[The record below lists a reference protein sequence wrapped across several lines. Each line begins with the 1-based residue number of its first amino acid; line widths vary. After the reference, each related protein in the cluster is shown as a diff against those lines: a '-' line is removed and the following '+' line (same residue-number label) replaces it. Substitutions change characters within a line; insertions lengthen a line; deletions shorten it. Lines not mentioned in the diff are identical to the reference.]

1 MNTIFDIFPDQQ
13 QDNSN
18 FGALRVSLANPDLI
32 RTSVQEGG
40 WSWGEIRKPETINYR
55 TFKPEP
61 EGLFCAQI
69 FGPTKDYECLCG
81 RYKKMKYRR
90 QTCEKCKVEVI
101 SSKVRR
107 QRLGHIDLAAPVAH
121 IWFLKSLPSRIGN
134 LLDVTLKDV
143 EEVLYCL
150 KFIITHT
157 EEQRLKDF
165 HDILGGEELAKI
177 FNYFESP
184 EEFVPVIPE
193 VGLTLDERESR
204 QLQQQYLYAA
214 DEFYHYLKDHI
225 DVFQRAIDLAREDLN
240 ILGGGGDAQKL
251 RYLIENQGKNTEKK
265 SRVDHDLRRTINTWV
280 SGLKT
285 EVRDE
290 RFREK
295 LSVISWEGEMDD
307 KGEAQ
312 LFSFE
317 PVAGDDLKNL
327 PQRAN
332 EPNKF
337 LSEAEDLLK
346 VHIRNN
352 GNVVTDID
360 LDELLTG
367 KRAKRKPKSAVLP
380 LTYKDKEGRRIG
392 VALYIQLSKEI
403 NDEKSL
409 NEVAQSFKVTLEHL
423 YGDIDRHLNSRVES
437 ALHTKMTVQVDVSF
451 AKEVESFVS
460 SLSGLNKEVLAKIAL
475 FTLKLIPHNFVS
487 VLVKREVSDADG
499 VRDLFVSV
507 AGDEVSTAEIEQ
519 QQIRTLVLKAMS
531 GVVEPEQPTQALVIP
546 INQGDYD
553 GEEEVDNYYLYLQS
567 LAVNPID
574 VQHIKEI
581 FNFALD
587 KLTRSSIASY
597 NSGIVRFEDLHAF
610 EVTEPAPVLYH
621 FVEGE
626 AIPVAHVNDKK
637 FVSTGKFVVSEEGG
651 TAHVESTDGLVEEHT
666 LKFGDTLR
674 AIEGQEIDYNQL
686 IAEWEWPPFQTP
698 VLSRSEG
705 IIVFRGMGEDDQTLD
720 GQGKGAR
727 VSSTESSKN
736 KAVTPAIEVHDAS
749 FSALKEGG
757 GFKVTAGRKV
767 LETVNLPKGAILN
780 FNEGELIGKGQAL
793 AFVESAQDKVGKL
806 SERKV
811 ADQLSLKLSDQL
823 ANAPYFKVV
832 NNKVVKTSAAF
843 RDIFGFEAEEDK
855 GISLDK
861 FLGKDASTVVKERL
875 SDKSAGVQRQV
886 CLIQDWS
893 KGAQYL
899 KSTQLVTLLGLVSG
913 DETTYF
919 VLRSNDLS
927 NDLSGVIERVADVVA
942 RMNDEIDVIE
952 YEFDEEDDAQVFS
965 HLFSGFD
972 QELIDRVSRLLTQTK
987 SESGWQD
994 QIKMLHTAARFS
1006 QFLQNNSDVKLGAS
1020 QFFTAEM
1027 GAEAIRKRLRT
1038 LDMYTLFK
1046 ILKQRIPSEAL
1057 EVMDQAFD
1065 HAYFFEMVDMEGF
1078 EALDVKLPEGLTLP
1092 GVGETWPEQEYKR
1105 LCDTVK
1111 TYDVPAQHRPLF
1123 RVLPVKPKQDS
1134 YLLHNI
1140 SPDLVKRRE
1149 FYFGQEMTKDQFE
1162 EISKRAFIDGQT
1174 DIYVVKQISPRLSQR
1189 ENIEVGQE
1197 ITYQQY
1203 LKLTEVSFD
1212 EGGVFEA
1219 QVAFE
1224 AEEMEQGSARFQKV
1238 LHTLPILGFARLSR
1252 SIRHSSEVS
1261 SDLQLRKSSDQLI
1274 DMVRWLDTLD
1284 KLKAFELKNSD
1295 TQSKS
1300 EQECLDELR
1309 CAYFQKSDPRE
1320 LTDAHCQS
1328 REWFLLTVISQ
1339 YLRMEMVKAS
1349 DSRKKKYIKRLKVV
1363 DAIRNSQFEPDQIT
1377 QEDNRRNWFG
1387 NKPEWMILEAIPVIP
1402 PDLRPLVPLEGG
1414 RFATSDLNDLYRRVI
1429 YRNNRL
1435 RRLTEELQAPEI
1447 IQRNEKR
1454 MLQEAVDALFDNGRR
1469 GKPIT
1474 GPSKRPFK
1482 SLSAMIKGK
1491 QGRFRQNLLGKRVD
1505 YSGRS
1510 VIVVGPELRLQQCG
1524 LPKKMALELFKPFI
1538 LGKLTLHGYA
1548 TTIKS
1553 AKKMIE
1559 ERNEKVWDILAEVIQ
1574 EHPVMLNRAPTLH
1587 RLGIQAFEPKLVE
1600 GKAIQLHPLVCTAFN
1615 ADFDGDQMA
1624 VHLPLSIEAQIEAR
1638 VLMMSSNNI
1647 LSPANGKPIIVPS
1660 QDIVLG
1666 CYYMTRERYFAK
1678 GEGRVFSSPNEALIA
1693 LEAGAVH
1700 LQARVRCRIDGEMI
1714 NSTVGRLLM
1723 AERVLPRN
1731 EGDVDAQGNQKRYQ
1745 LDFDLVN
1752 RPMGKK
1758 ELASLIDDAYRNC
1771 TAKQTVLIADAVK
1784 DLGYAQ
1790 ATLAGVSIAVVDL
1803 NISDK
1808 KRKLV
1813 EDGYAEVAAFQ
1824 EQAREGMI
1832 SQKERY
1838 NKVIDKWTQITESVA
1853 NSMLE
1858 AIKQEE
1864 FIGENGE
1871 KKIGQSFNSVHI
1883 MADSGAR
1890 GGPAQIRQL
1899 AGMRGLMA
1907 KPSGEIIETPI
1918 TANFR
1923 EGLSVLEYFISA
1935 HGARKGLAD
1944 TALKTAN
1951 SGYLTRRLVD
1961 VAQDAIITE
1970 YDCQASRE
1978 KIGQLLNPIE
1988 MRAIVDGSDVIEKL
2002 SDRVLGRVLA
2012 EEVFD
2017 EVTSKFLI
2025 ETNTLI
2031 GEKEAELIDQHA
2043 VNSVFIR
2050 SPLTCETRRGVCI
2063 LCYGRDLARGRL
2075 VNLGE
2080 AAGVIAAQSIG
2091 EPGTQL
2097 TMRTFHIGG
2106 AASQQARKNNIVIR
2120 IDSGKIKLDNVN
2132 LITPTTP
2139 PEFKII
2145 GHQTVVSY
2153 GGKSEPRFSSQSH
2166 KVVMNRNARLLITDE
2181 SGIEKE
2187 NHPLGEGYNLEVAD
2201 GDTVRKSQ
2209 RVAHWDPF
2217 SKPIFSE
2224 VEGVIVFEN
2233 ISLEEGTL
2241 KEERENA
2248 DVVVRRIGAPLRSN
2262 KSRSIKGGRKG
2273 GKSAAKA
2280 VARNPRIKVCT
2291 PQFKKVNDQ
2300 WVVTPGDVITFESND
2315 GSAREAIYDLPV
2327 GARLE
2332 VDHGGLVGAGM
2343 PIAKTDIEVAKTKDI
2358 TGGLPRVA
2366 ELFEA
2371 RAKDKSAVLAQI
2383 EGRIEAITGDTAKRT
2398 VVISSDDPHG
2408 EPVSH
2413 IIKGQSI
2420 VVREGDYVYPGDP
2433 LSDGPISPHEIL
2445 RVKNERAV
2453 AEYLV
2458 NEIQQVYRLQGV
2470 RINDKHIEVI
2480 VRQMLRRVRIKE
2492 VGETQFLPDEQVEK
2506 WILDEENARTED
2518 EGKKP
2523 AVAEPLLLGI
2533 TKAALATESFISA
2546 SSFQETTK
2554 VLTAAA
2560 LKGKIDYLHGLK
2572 ENVIMGRLI
2581 PAGTGLR
2588 GYQSLTP
2595 DLVLPEAEEGQNG

>member
-13 QDNSN
+13 QENVN
-18 FGALRVSLANPDLI
+18 FGALRVSLANPELI

-40 WSWGEIRKPETINYR
+40 WTWGEIRKPETINYR

-157 EEQRLKDF
+157 EEQRLREF
-165 HDILGGEELAKI
+165 HEILGEEELGKI
-177 FNYFESP
+177 FNFFEGS
-184 EEFVPVIPE
+184 EEFVPVIPQ
-193 VGLTLDERESR
+193 VGLTLDEREYQ
-204 QLQQQYLYAA
+204 QLENQYFYAA
-214 DEFYHYLKDHI
+214 DEFYFYLKDHI
-225 DVFQRAIDLAREDLN
+225 DVFQRAIEIAREELN
-240 ILGGGGDAQKL
+240 TLGGGGDAQAL
-251 RYLIENQGKNTEKK
+251 RYLIENQGKNNTKK
-265 SRVDHDLRRTINTWV
+265 ARVDHDLRRTINSWV
-280 SGLKT
+280 DGLRT
-285 EVRDE
+285 EVRTE

-295 LSVISWEGEMDD
+295 ISVISWEGELDAQRA
-307 KGEAQ
+307 AQ

-317 PVAGDDLKNL
+317 PVAGDDLKHL
-327 PQRAN
+327 PQRGN
-332 EPNKF
+332 DVNRH
-337 LSEAEDLLK
+337 LSEAEDLLRIHVK
-346 VHIRNN
+346 N
-352 GNVVTDID
+352 GGKITTDID

-380 LTYKDKEGRRIG
+380 LTYEDQEGRRFG
-392 VALYIQLSKEI
+392 VALYIQLGKELSEA
-403 NDEKSL
+403 NLS
-409 NEVAQSFKVTLEHL
+409 EVGSTFKLALEHI
-423 YGDIDRHLNSRVES
+423 YGDINRHLSSRVES
-437 ALHTKMTVQVDVSF
+437 ALHIKMSMQVDVSF
-451 AKEVESFVS
+451 AKNVESFVS
-460 SLSGLNKEVLAKIAL
+460 GLKVLDADKRAKLAL
-475 FTLKLIPHNFVS
+475 FTLKLTPHNFVS
-487 VLVKREVSDADG
+487 VLVNRKVTDLDG
-499 VRDLFVSV
+499 TRDLFVSV

-519 QQIRTLVLKAMS
+519 QQIRTLVLEAKN
-531 GVVEPEQPTQALVIP
+531 GVVHKDTPTQALVIP
-546 INQGDYD
+546 INPDAHEGS
-553 GEEEVDNYYLYLQS
+553 EEADSYYLYLQS
-567 LAVNPID
+567 LAVNPKD
-574 VQHIKEI
+574 VQHLREI

-587 KLTRSSIASY
+587 KLTRSSITSY
-597 NSGIVRFEDLHAF
+597 NSGMVHFNDLHAF
-610 EVTEPAPVLYH
+610 EVTQPHEVSYH

-626 AIPVAHVNDKK
+626 AIPEAHVERKG
-637 FVSTGKFVVSEEGG
+637 FLSTNKFVVSEEGG
-651 TAHVESTDGLVEEHT
+651 VATVESTDGVVEEHK

-698 VLSRSEG
+698 VLSKNEG
-705 IIVFRGMGEDDQTLD
+705 VIVFRGMGEEDQTLD

-727 VSSTESSKN
+727 VSSSESSKN
-736 KAVTPAIEVHDAS
+736 KAVTPAIEIHEAH
-749 FSALKEGG
+749 FSSING
-757 GFKVTAGRKV
+757 GFLVKAGRKV
-767 LETVNLPKGAILN
+767 IETIDLPKGAILN
-780 FNEGELIGKGQAL
+780 FNEGELIGRGQAV
-793 AFVESAQDKVGKL
+793 AFVESAQDKSGKL

-823 ANAPYFKVV
+823 ANAPYFKVI
-832 NNKVVKTSAAF
+832 NGKVIKTSNAF
-843 RDIFGFEAEEDK
+843 RDTFGFEAEEDSS
-855 GISLDK
+855 IALDK
-861 FLGKDASTVVKERL
+861 FLGKDASVVVKERL
-875 SDKSAGVQRQV
+875 SDKSAGVKRQV

-899 KSTQLVTLLGLVSG
+899 KSTHHVTLLGLVSG

-919 VLRSNDLS
+919 VLQSQDLS
-927 NDLSGVIERVADVVA
+927 SDLSGVIDRVSFVVQ
-942 RMNDEIDVIE
+942 RMEEEIDVIE
-952 YEFDEEDDAQVFS
+952 NKLDDDDDSVIFGHIFS
-965 HLFSGFD
+965 SFD
-972 QELIDRVSRLLTQTK
+972 QDLIDRVQRLLKQTH
-987 SESGWQD
+987 SEGGWHEPV
-994 QIKMLHTAARFS
+994 KMLQTAARFN
-1006 QFLQNNSDVKLGAS
+1006 QFLQKNSDIKLDAS
-1020 QFFTAEM
+1020 HFFTAEM

-1038 LDMYTLFK
+1038 LDMYTLFRV
-1046 ILKQRIPSEAL
+1046 LQDRIPSEAL
-1057 EVMDQAFD
+1057 QVMDKAFE
-1065 HAYFFEMVDMEGF
+1065 HAYFFEMVDEEGF
-1078 EALDVKLPEGLTLP
+1078 SSLDVALPDGLALP
-1092 GVGETWPEQEYKR
+1092 GVGETWPEEDYKR
-1105 LCDTVK
+1105 LCAVVK
-1111 TYDVPAQHRPLF
+1111 KYDIPAEHRPLF
-1123 RVLPVKPKQDS
+1123 KVLPVKPKEDS
-1134 YLLHNI
+1134 YILQNL
-1140 SPDLVKRRE
+1140 SASLMKKLKLSL
-1149 FYFGQEMTKDQFE
+1149 GQELSKEEFE
-1162 EISKRAFIDGQT
+1162 DVSKHAFIGGQT

-1189 ENIEVGQE
+1189 EGIEVGQE

-1203 LKLTEVSFD
+1203 LELQNVALV
-1212 EGGVFEA
+1212 EGGVFDA

-1224 AEEMEQGSARFQKV
+1224 AEEMEVGAQRFHEV
-1238 LHTLPILGFARLSR
+1238 LHTLPISGFERLSR
-1252 SIRHSSEVS
+1252 SIRHSSAVS
-1261 SDLQLRKSSDQLI
+1261 GNLQLRKSSEQLI

-1284 KLKAFELKNSD
+1284 KLKAFDLKSNDSQGKSD
-1295 TQSKS
+1295 QD
-1300 EQECLDELR
+1300 CLDDLR
-1309 CAYFQKSDPRE
+1309 CAYFQKSEPRE
-1320 LTDAHCQS
+1320 LSELQCQS
-1328 REWFLLTVISQ
+1328 REWFLLKVISQ
-1339 YLRMEMVKAS
+1339 YLRMEMVNAS
-1349 DSRKKKYIKRLKVV
+1349 DSKKKKYIKRLKVV
-1363 DAIRNSQFEPDQIT
+1363 DAIRNSQFEPDFISKDPQNKR
-1377 QEDNRRNWFG
+1377 DWFG
-1387 NKPEWMILEAIPVIP
+1387 NKPEWMILKAIPVIP

-1469 GKPIT
+1469 GKPIA

-1538 LGKLTLHGYA
+1538 LGKLTTHGYA
-1548 TTIKS
+1548 ATIKS

-1559 ERNEKVWDILAEVIQ
+1559 DRSEKVWDILAEVIQ

-1624 VHLPLSIEAQIEAR
+1624 VHLPLSIESQIEAR

-1700 LQARVRCRIDGEMI
+1700 LQANVRCRIDREMVDT
-1714 NSTVGRLLM
+1714 TVGRLLM
-1723 AERVLPRN
+1723 AERVLPRS
-1731 EGDVDAQGNQKRYQ
+1731 ETGIDVDGKEQRYL
-1745 LDFDLVN
+1745 LDFALVN

-1758 ELASLIDDAYRNC
+1758 ELAGLIDAAYRSC
-1771 TAKQTVLIADAVK
+1771 TAKQTVLIADAIK

-1808 KRKLV
+1808 KRELV
-1813 EDGYAEVAAFQ
+1813 ESGYADVAAFQ

-1853 NSMLE
+1853 NSMLD
-1858 AIKQEE
+1858 AIRQEE

-1871 KKIGQSFNSVHI
+1871 KKVGQSFNSVHI

-1970 YDCQASRE
+1970 YDCQANENR
-1978 KIGQLLNPIE
+1978 ITQLLNPIE

-2012 EEVFD
+2012 EEVF
-2017 EVTSKFLI
+2017 EEGTGKFLI

-2031 GEKEAELIDQHA
+2031 GEHEAELIDHHA
-2043 VNSVFIR
+2043 VNSIFIR
-2050 SPLTCETRRGVCI
+2050 SPLTCETRRGVCV

-2080 AAGVIAAQSIG
+2080 AVGVIAAQSIG

-2120 IDSGKIKLDNVN
+2120 IDSGKIKLQDTK

-2139 PEFKII
+2139 PSFKIN
-2145 GHQTVVSY
+2145 GNQTIVVHS
-2153 GGKSEPRFSSQSH
+2153 GKGEPKFNAQNH
-2166 KVVMNRNARLLITDE
+2166 KVVINRNSRLIITDE

-2201 GDTVRKSQ
+2201 GDSVRKSQ

-2224 VEGVIVFEN
+2224 FEGVVVFEN

-2241 KEERENA
+2241 KEERESS
-2248 DVVVRRIGAPLRSN
+2248 DVVVRRIGTPLKNNKARSV
-2262 KSRSIKGGRKG
+2262 KGAKRTTKA
-2273 GKSAAKA
+2273 SAKTA
-2280 VARNPRIKVCT
+2280 VKNPRIRVCT
-2291 PQFKKVNDQ
+2291 PVYKEVEGQ
-2300 WVVTPGDVITFESND
+2300 WIVSAGEVIIGKASD
-2315 GSAREAIYDLPV
+2315 GTEREAIYDLPV
-2327 GARLE
+2327 GAKLE
-2332 VDHGGLVGAGM
+2332 VDHGGLIGAGQ
-2343 PIAKTDIEVAKTKDI
+2343 PLAKTDLEVAKTKDI

-2383 EGRIEAITGDTAKRT
+2383 EGRVESITGDTSKRILH
-2398 VVISSDDPHG
+2398 ISSDDPHA
-2408 EPVSH
+2408 EPIKH
-2413 IIKGQSI
+2413 EIKGGQAL
-2420 VVREGDYVYPGDP
+2420 VVREGDYVNPGDP

-2445 RVKNERAV
+2445 KVKNERAV

-2458 NEIQQVYRLQGV
+2458 HEIQQVYRLQGV

-2492 VGETQFLPDEQVEK
+2492 VGETEFLPDEQVEK
-2506 WILDEENARTED
+2506 WMLDESNARAEK

-2554 VLTAAA
+2554 VLTDAA

-2595 DLVLPEAEEGQNG
+2595 DLVVPEPEEPVEA

>member
-1 MNTIFDIFPDQQ
+1 MNTIFDIFPDPQQ
-13 QDNSN
+13 ENVN
-18 FGALRVSLANPDLI
+18 FGALRVSLANPELI

-40 WSWGEIRKPETINYR
+40 WTWGEIRKPETINYR

-157 EEQRLKDF
+157 EEQRLKEF
-165 HDILGGEELAKI
+165 HDILGEEELSKI
-177 FNYFESP
+177 FNFFEGA

-193 VGLTLDERESR
+193 VGLTLDEREYQ
-204 QLQQQYLYAA
+204 QLENQYFYAA
-214 DEFYHYLKDHI
+214 DEFYFYLKDHI
-225 DVFQRAIDLAREDLN
+225 EVFQRAIEIAREELDT
-240 ILGGGGDAQKL
+240 LGGGGDAQAL
-251 RYLIENQGKNTEKK
+251 RYLIENQGKNSAKK
-265 SRVDHDLRRTINTWV
+265 ARVDHELRKTINSWV
-280 SGLKT
+280 EGLRT
-285 EVRDE
+285 ELRSE

-295 LSVISWEGEMDD
+295 ISVISWSGELDAD
-307 KGEAQ
+307 GEVH
-312 LFSFE
+312 LFSSE
-317 PVAGDDLKNL
+317 PVAGDDLKHL
-327 PQRAN
+327 PQRGNEAN
-332 EPNKF
+332 KH
-337 LSEAEDLLK
+337 LSEADDLLRL
-346 VHIRNN
+346 HIR
-352 GNVVTDID
+352 GAGEIATDVD
-360 LDELLTG
+360 LETFLTG
-367 KRAKRKPKSAVLP
+367 KKSKAKAKTALLP
-380 LTYKDKEGRRIG
+380 LSYNEVDGRRTG
-392 VALYIQLSKEI
+392 VALYLQLSKEI
-403 NDEKSL
+403 ANADLTELSAL
-409 NEVAQSFKVTLEHL
+409 FKATLEHV
-423 YGDIDRHLNSRVES
+423 YGDINRHLKSRVES
-437 ALHTKMTVQVDVSF
+437 ALHTKMSLHVDVTF
-451 AKEVESFVS
+451 AKEVESFVGHLKHLDAEMRS
-460 SLSGLNKEVLAKIAL
+460 KCALLA
-475 FTLKLIPHNFVS
+475 LKLIPHNFVS
-487 VLVKREVSDADG
+487 VLMNRKVTDENG
-499 VRDLFVSV
+499 TRDIFVSV

-519 QQIRTLVLKAMS
+519 QLIRTLVLEAKN
-531 GVVEPEQPTQALVIP
+531 GVVREDGPTQALVIP
-546 INQGDYD
+546 INPELHDED
-553 GEEEVDNYYLYLQS
+553 DEVDHYYLYLQS
-567 LAVNPID
+567 LAVNPKD
-574 VQHIKEI
+574 VKHLREV

-587 KLTRSSIASY
+587 QLTRSSVMSY
-597 NSGIVRFEDLHAF
+597 NAGVVQFDNLHAF
-610 EVTEPAPVLYH
+610 EMTEAQQVSYH
-621 FVEGE
+621 YVEGE
-626 AIPVAHVNDKK
+626 QLPEAKVSQKGFIPTN
-637 FVSTGKFVVSEEGG
+637 KFVVSEEGCI
-651 TAHVESTDGLVEEHT
+651 AKIASTDGVIEEHE

-674 AIEGQEIDYNQL
+674 AIEGQEIDYNQI

-698 VLSRSEG
+698 LLSKSEG
-705 IIVFRGMGEDDQTLD
+705 VVMYRGMDEDDQTLD
-720 GQGKGAR
+720 GRGKGAR
-727 VSSTESSKN
+727 VSSAESSKN
-736 KAVTPAIEVHDAS
+736 KAVTPEILIHAPLYTAVEDGFIVKPGKVIETIS
-749 FSALKEGG
+749 
-757 GFKVTAGRKV
+757 
-767 LETVNLPKGAILN
+767 LPKGSTLN
-780 FNEGELIGKGQAL
+780 FNAGALVGRGQAV
-793 AFVESAQDKVGKL
+793 AFVESAHDKSGKL

-832 NNKVVKTSAAF
+832 NNKVVKTSNAF
-843 RDIFGFEAEEDK
+843 RDTFGFEAEEDS
-855 GISLDK
+855 GIALDK
-861 FLGKDASTVVKERL
+861 FLGKDASEVVKERL
-875 SDKSAGVQRQV
+875 SDKSAGVRRQI
-886 CLIQDWS
+886 CMIQDWS

-899 KSTQLVTLLGLVSG
+899 KSKHHVTLLGLVSG

-919 VLRSNDLS
+919 VLQSQDISNDVT
-927 NDLSGVIERVADVVA
+927 GVIDRISFVVQ
-942 RMNDEIDVIE
+942 RMEEEIDVIE
-952 YEFDEEDDAQVFS
+952 TQLSDDDDSAIFGHIFS
-965 HLFSGFD
+965 SFD
-972 QELIDRVSRLLTQTK
+972 QDLIDRVDRLLKQTH
-987 SESGWQD
+987 SEGGWHESV
-994 QIKMLHTAARFS
+994 KMLQTAARFN
-1006 QFLQNNSDVKLGAS
+1006 QFLQKNSDIKLGAS
-1020 QFFTAEM
+1020 YFFTAEM

-1038 LDMYTLFK
+1038 LDMYTLFRA
-1046 ILKQRIPSEAL
+1046 LKDRIPSEAI
-1057 EVMDQAFD
+1057 EVMDKAFE
-1065 HAYFFEMVDMEGF
+1065 HAYFFEIVDEEGF
-1078 EALDVKLPEGLTLP
+1078 NSLDITLPDDLVLP
-1092 GVGETWPEQEYKR
+1092 GVGETWPEQDYSR
-1105 LCDTVK
+1105 LCEAVSKHDI
-1111 TYDVPAQHRPLF
+1111 PAQHRPLF
-1123 RVLPVKPKQDS
+1123 KVLPVKPKEDS
-1134 YLLHNI
+1134 YILHNV
-1140 SPDLVKRRE
+1140 SAPLMKKLKLSL
-1149 FYFGQEMTKDQFE
+1149 GQELSKEEFE
-1162 EISKRAFIDGQT
+1162 EVSKHAFIDGQT
-1174 DIYVVKQISPRLSQR
+1174 DIYVVKQISPRLGQR
-1189 ENIEVGQE
+1189 EGVEVGQE
-1197 ITYQQY
+1197 ITYQQFRE
-1203 LKLTEVSFD
+1203 LQEIALV

-1224 AEEMEQGSARFQKV
+1224 AEEMVEGAQRFHDE
-1238 LHTLPILGFARLSR
+1238 LHSLPISGLERLSR

-1261 SDLQLRKSSDQLI
+1261 SDLALRKSSEQLI

-1284 KLKAFELKNSD
+1284 KLKAFDLKSNDSQGKSD
-1295 TQSKS
+1295 QD
-1300 EQECLDELR
+1300 CLDDLR

-1320 LTDAHCQS
+1320 LTEIQCQS
-1328 REWFLLTVISQ
+1328 REWFLLKVISQ
-1339 YLRMEMVKAS
+1339 YLRMEMVNAS
-1349 DSRKKKYIKRLKVV
+1349 DSKKKKYIKRLKVV
-1363 DAIRNSQFEPDQIT
+1363 DAIRNSQFEPDFISQDP
-1377 QEDNRRNWFG
+1377 QNKRDWFG
-1387 NKPEWMILEAIPVIP
+1387 NKPEWMILKAIPVIP

-1469 GKPIT
+1469 GKPIS

-1538 LGKLTLHGYA
+1538 LGKLTLHGHA

-1559 ERNEKVWDILAEVIQ
+1559 DRSEKVWDILAEVIQ

-1624 VHLPLSIEAQIEAR
+1624 VHLPLSIESQIEAR

-1666 CYYMTRERYFAK
+1666 CYYMTRERFFAK

-1693 LEAGAVH
+1693 LESGAVH
-1700 LQARVRCRIDGEMI
+1700 LQAKVRCRIDREI
-1714 NSTVGRLLM
+1714 IDTTVGRLLM

-1731 EGDVDAQGNQKRYQ
+1731 ESGLDADGRPQRYL
-1745 LDFDLVN
+1745 LDFALVN

-1758 ELASLIDDAYRNC
+1758 ELAGLIDAAYRAC
-1771 TAKQTVLIADAVK
+1771 TAKQTVLIADAIK

-1808 KRKLV
+1808 KRELV
-1813 EDGYAEVAAFQ
+1813 EAGYADVAAFQ

-1853 NSMLE
+1853 NSMLD
-1858 AIKQEE
+1858 AIRQEE

-1871 KKIGQSFNSVHI
+1871 KKVGQSFNSVHI

-1970 YDCQASRE
+1970 YDCQANEDR
-1978 KIGQLLNPIE
+1978 ITQLLNPIE

-2012 EEVFD
+2012 EEVY
-2017 EVTSKFLI
+2017 EEGTGKFLI
-2025 ETNTLI
+2025 EANTLI
-2031 GEKEAELIDQHA
+2031 GEHEAELIDQHA

-2050 SPLTCETRRGVCI
+2050 SPLTCETRRGICV
-2063 LCYGRDLARGRL
+2063 LCYGRDLARGRIA
-2075 VNLGE
+2075 NLGE
-2080 AAGVIAAQSIG
+2080 AVGVIAAQSIG

-2120 IDSGKIKLDNVN
+2120 IESGKIKLLDTK

-2139 PEFKII
+2139 PSFKIV
-2145 GHQTVVSY
+2145 GNQTIVEHSAK
-2153 GGKSEPRFSSQSH
+2153 GEPKFAAQSH
-2166 KVVMNRNARLLITDE
+2166 KVVINRNARLIITDE

-2201 GDTVRKSQ
+2201 GDSVKKSD

-2224 VEGVIVFEN
+2224 FEGVVVFEN
-2233 ISLEEGTL
+2233 ISLEAGTL
-2241 KEERENA
+2241 KEERESS
-2248 DVVVRRIGAPLRSN
+2248 DVVVRRIGAPLKNN
-2262 KSRSIKGGRKG
+2262 KARAVKGAKRGVKTAG
-2273 GKSAAKA
+2273 KA
-2280 VARNPRIKVCT
+2280 VVNNPRIKVCT
-2291 PQFKKVNDQ
+2291 PVFSQVDGQ
-2300 WVVTPGDVITFESND
+2300 WIVTAGDVIVGTASD
-2315 GSAREAIYDLPV
+2315 GSEREAIYDLPV
-2327 GARLE
+2327 GAKLE
-2332 VDHGGLVGAGM
+2332 VNHGGLVGAGQ
-2343 PIAKTDIEVAKTKDI
+2343 PLAKTDLEVAKTKDI

-2383 EGRIEAITGDTAKRT
+2383 EGRVESITGDTNKRT
-2398 VVISSDDPHG
+2398 ILISSDDPHA
-2408 EPVSH
+2408 EPIKH
-2413 IIKGQSI
+2413 EIKGGQAL
-2420 VVREGDYVYPGDP
+2420 VVREGDYVNPGDP

-2458 NEIQQVYRLQGV
+2458 HEIQQVYRLQGV

-2492 VGETQFLPDEQVEK
+2492 VGETEFLPDEQVEK
-2506 WILDEENARTED
+2506 WMLDESNARAER

-2554 VLTAAA
+2554 VLTDAA

-2595 DLVLPEAEEGQNG
+2595 ELILPEPEEVVEV

>member
-1 MNTIFDIFPDQQ
+1 MNTIFDILPDPQ

-32 RTSVQEGG
+32 RTSVKEGG

-61 EGLFCAQI
+61 EGLFCAKI

-81 RYKKMKYRR
+81 RYKKLKFRR
-90 QTCEKCKVEVI
+90 QTCDRCKVEVI

-134 LLDVTLKDV
+134 LLDMTLKDV
-143 EEVLYCL
+143 EEVLYSL

-157 EEQRLKDF
+157 EEQRLKEF
-165 HDILGGEELAKI
+165 HDILGVDELDKI
-177 FNYFESP
+177 FNYFSENAEP
-184 EEFVPVIPE
+184 FTPVIPE
-193 VGLTLDERESR
+193 VGLTIDERAKK
-204 QLQQQYLYAA
+204 QLSDQYHYAA
-214 DEFYHYLKDHI
+214 DEFYHYIIEHI
-225 DVFQRAIDLAREDLN
+225 EVFERAIELARQDLN
-240 ILGGGGDAQKL
+240 ILGGEGNAQKL
-251 RYLIENQGKNTEKK
+251 RYLIENQTKSGDKK
-265 SRVDHDLRRTINTWV
+265 SRIDHDLRKTIDAWV
-280 SGLKT
+280 SSLKT

-290 RFREK
+290 K
-295 LSVISWEGEMDD
+295 LRDKLAVISWEGEVDE

-312 LFSFE
+312 LFAFE

-327 PQRAN
+327 PQKGT
-332 EPNKF
+332 EPNRH
-337 LSEAEDLLK
+337 LSEAEDLLRLH
-346 VHIRNN
+346 VRDA
-352 GNVVTDID
+352 GQMVSDVT
-360 LDELLTG
+360 LDQYLTG
-367 KRAKRKPKSAVLP
+367 KSTKRKAKSVVLP
-380 LTYKDKEGRRIG
+380 LTYHDQDGRRSG
-392 VALYIQLSKEI
+392 VALYLQVPKELA
-403 NDEKSL
+403 DVKDL
-409 NEVAQSFKVTLEHL
+409 NKVGEIFKLTLEHL
-423 YGDIDRHLNSRVES
+423 YGDLDRHLNSRVES
-437 ALHTKMTVQVDVSF
+437 ALHTKMSVQVDTHL
-451 AKEVESFVS
+451 AKEVEGFTN
-460 SLSGLNKEVLAKIAL
+460 SLSGLKKDELSKIAICC
-475 FTLKLIPHNFVS
+475 FKLIPHNFVS
-487 VLVKREVSDADG
+487 VLVKRQVSDEEG
-499 VRDLFVSV
+499 TRDVFVSV

-519 QQIRTLVLKAMS
+519 EQIRTLVLQGSAKLSDNAL
-531 GVVEPEQPTQALVIP
+531 PTQALVIP
-546 INQGDYD
+546 INPEAQTEDND
-553 GEEEVDNYYLYLQS
+553 VDDYYLYLQS
-567 LAVNPID
+567 LAVNPKD
-574 VQHIKEI
+574 VKHVREI
-581 FNFALD
+581 FNFAIE
-587 KLTRSSIASY
+587 KLTRSSISSY
-597 NSGIVRFEDLHAF
+597 NAGIVHFENLHAF
-610 EVTEPAPVLYH
+610 EMTEPKPVEYSY
-621 FVEGE
+621 VEGE
-626 AIPVAHVNDKK
+626 AIPVAHVQEKG
-637 FVSTGKFVVSEEGG
+637 FVSTGKFVVSENGCI
-651 TAHVESTDGLVEEHT
+651 AQVISSDGAEDHE

-674 AIEGQEIDYNQL
+674 AIEGQEVDYNQL
-686 IAEWEWPPFQTP
+686 LAEWEWPPFQTP
-698 VLSRSEG
+698 ILSRSEG
-705 IIVFRGMGEDDQTLD
+705 IIVFRGMGTEDQTLD

-727 VSSTESSKN
+727 VSSSESSKN
-736 KAVTPAIEVHDAS
+736 KAVTPAIEIYEAS
-749 FSALKEGG
+749 YSAIKGG
-757 GFKVTAGRKV
+757 EGFKVSPGRKL
-767 LETVNLPKGAILN
+767 LETIDLPKGSILD
-780 FNEGELIGKGQAL
+780 FNEGELVGKGQAL
-793 AFVESAQDKVGKL
+793 AFVESAQDKTGKL

-811 ADQLSLKLSDQL
+811 ADQLSLKLSEQL

-832 NNKVVKTSAAF
+832 SNKVVKTSNAF
-843 RDIFGFEAEEDK
+843 RDAFGFEAEEK
-855 GISLDK
+855 GIAFDK
-861 FLGKDASTVVKERL
+861 FLGTEASTIVKERL
-875 SDKSAGVQRQV
+875 GDKSGGVKRQV
-886 CLIQDWS
+886 CLIENWS

-919 VLRSNDLS
+919 VLKSNDLS
-927 NDLSGVIERVADVVA
+927 SDLAGVIERVSDVVSRLPA
-942 RMNDEIDVIE
+942 EIDALEQEGIA
-952 YEFDEEDDAQVFS
+952 DDVESFAR
-965 HLFSGFD
+965 LFNDFD
-972 QELIDRVSRLLTQTK
+972 QELIERVSRLLNQTQA
-987 SESGWQD
+987 ESVWQE
-994 QIKMLHTAARFS
+994 QIKMLHTAARFNL
-1006 QFLQNNSDVKLGAS
+1006 FLQNYSGLGIDADH
-1020 QFFTAEM
+1020 FFTAEM

-1038 LDMYTLFK
+1038 LDMYSLYTTL
-1046 ILKQRIPSEAL
+1046 QERIPSEAL
-1057 EVMDQAFD
+1057 QVMDKAFE
-1065 HAYFFEMVDMEGF
+1065 HAYFFEMVDSEGF
-1078 EALDVKLPEGLTLP
+1078 EALEVKLPEDLTLP
-1092 GVGETWPEQEYKR
+1092 AVGETWPELDYKR
-1105 LCDTVK
+1105 LCDAVK
-1111 TYDVPAQHRPLF
+1111 DYDVPAQYRPLF
-1123 RVLPVKPKQDS
+1123 RVLPVKPKADS

-1140 SPDLVKRRE
+1140 SPELAKSNS
-1149 FYFGQEMTKDQFE
+1149 FTLGQELTKEQFE
-1162 EISKRAFIDGQT
+1162 EVSKRAFIDGQS
-1174 DIYVVKQISPRLSQR
+1174 DVYVVKQISPRLSQK
-1189 ENIEVGQE
+1189 EGVEVGQE
-1197 ITYQQY
+1197 INYQKY
-1203 LKLTEVSFD
+1203 LTLNETAMD

-1224 AEEMEQGSARFQKV
+1224 AEDMEQGALRFQKV
-1238 LHTLPILGFARLSR
+1238 LHTLPVSGLARLSR
-1252 SIRHSSEVS
+1252 SIRHSSQVS
-1261 SDLQLRKSSDQLI
+1261 SDLQLRKNSEALI

-1284 KLKAFELKNSD
+1284 KLKAFESTELH
-1295 TQSKS
+1295 SKS
-1300 EQECLDELR
+1300 ELEHLDELR

-1339 YLRMEMVKAS
+1339 FLRMEMTSAS

-1363 DAIRNSQFEPDQIT
+1363 DAIRNSQFESDMVSQD
-1377 QEDNRRNWFG
+1377 DNRRDWFG

-1429 YRNNRL
+1429 NRNNRL
-1435 RRLTEELQAPEI
+1435 RRLTEELQAPELLLH
-1447 IQRNEKR
+1447 NEKR

-1469 GKPIT
+1469 GKPMS

-1538 LGKLTLHGYA
+1538 LGKLTLNGYA
-1548 TTIKS
+1548 PTIKS

-1559 ERNEKVWDILAEVIQ
+1559 DRNEKVWDILAEVIQ

-1700 LQARVRCRIDGEMI
+1700 LQAKVRCRIDHEVVDT
-1714 NSTVGRLLM
+1714 TVGRLLM
-1723 AERVLPRN
+1723 AERVLPRY
-1731 EGDVDAQGNQKRYQ
+1731 EDGITPQGEQKRYQ
-1745 LDFDLVN
+1745 LDFGLVN
-1752 RPMGKK
+1752 KAMGKK
-1758 ELASLIDDAYRNC
+1758 ELAALVDAAYRTC
-1771 TAKQTVLIADAVK
+1771 TAKQTVLIADAIK

-1813 EDGYAEVAAFQ
+1813 EDGYKEVADFQ

-1853 NSMLE
+1853 ASMLE

-1864 FIGENGE
+1864 FTGADGE
-1871 KKIGQSFNSVHI
+1871 KKVGQSFNSVHI

-1970 YDCQASRE
+1970 YDCQAQE
-1978 KIGQLLNPIE
+1978 NKVGALLNPIE

-2017 EVTSKFLI
+2017 EVSGQFLI
-2025 ETNTLI
+2025 EANTLI
-2031 GEKEAELIDQHA
+2031 GEHEAEIIDTNA

-2050 SPLTCETRRGVCI
+2050 SPLTCETRRGICV
-2063 LCYGRDLARGRL
+2063 LCYGRDLARGRAA
-2075 VNLGE
+2075 NLGE
-2080 AAGVIAAQSIG
+2080 AVGVIAAQSIG

-2120 IDSGKIKLDNVN
+2120 IDTGKIKLDNVN

-2139 PEFKII
+2139 PEFSIV
-2145 GHQTVVSY
+2145 GNQTIVSHS
-2153 GGKSEPRFSSQSH
+2153 GKGEPKFSAQSH
-2166 KVVMNRNARLLITDE
+2166 KVVLNRNARLIITDE
-2181 SGIEKE
+2181 SGTEKE

-2201 GDTVRKSQ
+2201 GDTVHKSQ

-2217 SKPIFSE
+2217 SKPIFSA
-2224 VEGVIVFEN
+2224 VEGVVVFEN

-2241 KEERENA
+2241 KEERESA
-2248 DVVVRRIGAPLRSN
+2248 DVVVRRIGAPIRSN
-2262 KSRSIKGGRKG
+2262 KARSIKGK
-2273 GKSAAKA
+2273 KSAKNATKA
-2280 VARNPRIKVCT
+2280 VAKNPRIKICT
-2291 PQFKKVNDQ
+2291 PEFKLVNDQ
-2300 WVVTPGDVITFESND
+2300 WIVTAGEVIKFKAAD
-2315 GSAREAIYDLPV
+2315 GLEREATYDLPT
-2327 GARLE
+2327 GAKLE

-2398 VVISSDDPHG
+2398 VIISSDDEDS

-2413 IIKGQSI
+2413 LIKGQAI

-2445 RVKNERAV
+2445 KVKNERAV

-2458 NEIQQVYRLQGV
+2458 HEIQQVYRLQGV

-2492 VGETQFLPDEQVEK
+2492 VGDTQFLPDEQVEK
-2506 WILDEENARTED
+2506 WILDEENARAEE

-2560 LKGKIDYLHGLK
+2560 LKGKIDFLNGLK

-2581 PAGTGLR
+2581 PAGTGLK

-2595 DLVLPEAEEGQNG
+2595 DLVLPEPVEEPTEV